1 MASPLQ
7 QASIRRKVI
16 YLGVIIALF
25 TISIFWRGKFE
36 VPFGNRARAAEAAP
50 TGLNRLADSAARG
63 SILHRAE
70 NLDLRELDQ
79 GDPDIAGSVARF
91 SLVGSRGI
99 VVTALW
105 RAAIEKQKRNEFHEF
120 ELLVRTVTRLQPN
133 FITPWI
139 FQSWNI
145 AYNVSVENEKLG
157 DMYFYIARGI
167 ELLSEGDR
175 LNTKTDRRPGK
186 EGRKLG
192 SPDIRYQ
199 IGFYYQNKFGVSD
212 KVQTLRCLMQ
222 LSCIPP
228 GERRRDSL
236 NNSRGEIDATA
247 FQEFCAKNPQL
258 VRRLRHK
265 INCNH
270 PEDVRQFLIDND
282 KVPSLY
288 KNDTELAEP
297 NDQFPA
303 LPPQM
308 SKYPDEFYPGRPADD
323 TFDAF
328 HAARAWFL
336 YALTVVP
343 PPTKENPATPEN
355 PEGSG
360 EPIPWAAPD
369 DYDRYSYRMPRAPAL
384 ILFRQQ
390 GPRAQS
396 YLAERLAKEGWFDE
410 TTAWNPTDDPTSG
423 GGSTWPNTPLQ
434 TGTNSKVEWRR
445 ASDMWTRHGKDN
457 ALNMEPDL
465 TLRLQ
470 DAAGTRSPAGFPP
483 NLPEEELIALGW
495 TPKKV
500 QATRALL
507 FYMQN
512 RQMTNFVF
520 FQKQAQTEQ
529 EQVTVDARKK
539 FWEADLAEK
548 RGGITRVDQLYVEA
562 NAKWREVLR
571 RYPDFHRP
579 ERSEANE
586 ETTHEN
592 EMLLVMRLKDDGGVL
607 ARVARTVDTAQG
619 LYIAVGDVPKTFY
632 TLAIAE
638 DEAQSRIAAEYL
650 AKIVP
655 QLPLPT
661 EDERD
666 AVGAVAA
673 RAEIVMALAPAGAA
687 ALNVRAPD
695 AISVAVARGL
705 VDSRFAWMKEF
716 KERPAERGPD
726 GFYELSK
733 YWVVPT
739 IRESVKGRMGL
750 IRRSELGPVVD
761 PGIDPPGGR

>member
-25 TISIFWRGKFE
+25 TTSIFWRGKFE

-50 TGLNRLADSAARG
+50 TALNRVADRAARG
-63 SILHRAE
+63 TILHRAE

-91 SLVGSRGI
+91 SMVGFRGV

-120 ELLVRTVTRLQPN
+120 EMLVRTVTRLQPN

-145 AYNVSVENEKLG
+145 AYNVSVENDKLG

-175 LNTKTDRRPGK
+175 LNTKVDRRPGK

-228 GERRRDSL
+228 GERQRSSL
-236 NNSRGEIDATA
+236 ENSRGEIDPAA
-247 FQEFCAKNPQL
+247 FRQFCEKNPQL
-258 VRRLRHK
+258 VRRLRNK
-265 INCNH
+265 INCAH

-288 KNDTELAEP
+288 KNKTDLADA
-297 NDQFPA
+297 NDQFPS

-308 SKYPDEFYPGRPADD
+308 KEWPLEYYPGLAVNDS
-323 TFDAF
+323 FDAF
-328 HAARAWFL
+328 HAGRAWFL

-343 PPTKENPATPEN
+343 PPTLENPPTPEH

-360 EPIPWAAPD
+360 RPLPWSSPE
-369 DYDRYSYRMPRAPAL
+369 DYDRFSYRMPRSPAL

-390 GPRAQS
+390 GPRAAS

-410 TTAWNPTDDPTSG
+410 TSTWNPSDDPTSG
-423 GGSTWPNTPLQ
+423 GGSPWPNAALQ
-434 TGTNSKVEWRR
+434 TPSNSRSEWRR
-445 ASDMWTRHGKDN
+445 ASDMWNEHAEKN
-457 ALNMEPDL
+457 ALTLSGPRIQDL
-465 TLRLQ
+465 Q
-470 DAAGTRSPAGFPP
+470 QKAGTAAPSAFPP
-483 NLPEEELIALGW
+483 DVPDHELLALGW
-495 TPKKV
+495 TPEKAR
-500 QATRALL
+500 ATKALL
-507 FYMQN
+507 FYGQN

-520 FQKQAQTEQ
+520 FQQQALTEQ
-529 EQVTVDARKK
+529 HPITVDARKK
-539 FWEADLAEK
+539 FWEAEQAER
-548 RGGITRVDQLYVEA
+548 RGGITRVDQLFVEA

-571 RYPDFHRP
+571 RFPDFHRP
-579 ERSEANE
+579 ERSEATE
-586 ETTHEN
+586 EATHEF
-592 EMLLVMRLKDDGGVL
+592 EMLLIMRLKDDGGVL
-607 ARVARTVDTAQG
+607 ARVARTVATAQG
-619 LYIAVGDVPKTFY
+619 LYTAVGEVPRTFY

-638 DEAQSRIAAEYL
+638 DEALARIAAET
-650 AKIVP
+650 IVRTLP
-655 QLPLPT
+655 QLPTPT
-661 EDERD
+661 DDEKD
-666 AVGAVAA
+666 AMGAVATNS
-673 RAEIVMALAPAGAA
+673 ELVTALSPAGAA
-687 ALNVRAPD
+687 ALSARSPD
-695 AISVAVARGL
+695 AIPLAVARGL
-705 VDSRFAWMKEF
+705 VDTRFWWMKEF
-716 KERPAERGPD
+716 MDRPMERGVQ
-726 GFYELSK
+726 GNYELSK
-733 YWVVPT
+733 YWVIPQL
-739 IRESVKGRMGL
+739 REAVKNRMGL
-750 IRRSELGPVVD
+750 IRRSVMPGTED
-761 PGIDPPGGR
+761 PSAPGSGS